1 MSFEDQLA
9 LATALFEAVDARNEF
24 TDSFG
29 GFDSFAEMGQ
39 HVGDNRKIHDEL
51 QNKFADLRKE
61 FDTKI
66 PNKSVLVEQLKAAGK
81 NKVAER
87 IEKMFSL

>member
-24 TDSFG
+24 TDSF
-29 GFDSFAEMGQ
+29 DSFAEVGQ
-39 HVGDNRKIHDEL
+39 HIGDNRKIHDEL